1 MFLEAQMI
9 FQRLVSHQQSSDTF
23 VLGGRAYGVT
33 PPKHS
38 QFPHLLECKTDLG
51 PHRNFVHFFSHGKRH
66 NHCTN
71 IYRRAILYRS
81 GPGMPQQRYDSGKVN
96 SGAKGSRASPH
107 LCAFGGYTF
116 PHFQLWALPISP
128 ETQPGTAWAGGTLGL
143 LDQASCFPDQGT
155 KGLMRK
161 WLQQRTDSSG
171 AVCS

>member
-1 MFLEAQMI
+1 MGSPPPNTANSPTSWSVRQTWVLTGILFIFFLMGRDIIIAQI
-9 FQRLVSHQQSSDTF
+9 STEELFYAGVGQECHSN
-23 VLGGRAYGVT
+23 VLI
-33 PPKHS
+33 
-38 QFPHLLECKTDLG
+38 LE
-51 PHRNFVHFFSHGKRH
+51 
-66 NHCTN
+66 
-71 IYRRAILYRS
+71 RS
-81 GPGMPQQRYDSGKVN
+81 TR
-96 SGAKGSRASPH
+96 AKGSRASPH

>member
-1 MFLEAQMI
+1 MGSPPPNTANSPTSWSVRQ
-9 FQRLVSHQQSSDTF
+9 TW
-23 VLGGRAYGVT
+23 VLTGIL
-33 PPKHS
+33 
-38 QFPHLLECKTDLG
+38 FI
-51 PHRNFVHFFSHGKRH
+51 FFSHGKRH

-71 IYRRAILYRS
+71 IYRRAMLCRS